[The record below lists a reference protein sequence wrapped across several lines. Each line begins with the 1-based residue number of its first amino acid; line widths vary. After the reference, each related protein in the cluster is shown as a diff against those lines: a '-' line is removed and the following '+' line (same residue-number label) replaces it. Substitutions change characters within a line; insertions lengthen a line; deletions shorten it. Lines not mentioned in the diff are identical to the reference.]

1 VAEVE
6 ATGFQKAVEQGI
18 TLTVNQVFRAD
29 FQLRLGTATQ
39 RVEVTAAAAQVE
51 TTSTQVGD
59 VIESN
64 KMETL
69 PLNGRS
75 YLDLL
80 GLQAGVVPISSGL
93 NYSGTV
99 SGELASGTVS
109 VNGQRETGNSFLVN
123 GGDVE
128 HTVENGASLVPTLD
142 SIQEFR
148 LLTNSYDAEYGRFS
162 GAIVNVVTKSG
173 TNALHGD
180 LYEFLRNNAMD
191 SRNFFDLNQ
200 TSVLTGQEIPGSA
213 VGELKRNQ
221 FGGTLGGPILKNRL
235 FFFGDYQG
243 TREVDGASTGD
254 IHVPS
259 GLERGGD
266 FSDIGTTGYAGLT
279 GTVQGDDLPGHFAQT
294 LSSRLGYTV
303 MPGEPYYVSG
313 CNSVANAQAGMCVF
327 PGQVIPQAAW
337 SQAATGTLQ
346 FIPTATLTAGGVP
359 YFSSSA
365 YKGTLRDDKL
375 GAKIDLNT
383 AHWGTWSAYYHFDDT
398 NVLNP
403 YGSGDVPGFPT
414 ISPTRVQQINLGNTW
429 SPNPTT
435 VNEARVNFV
444 RTAITTGLIAASNK
458 GLGDIS
464 QYGFST
470 GPLGIYP
477 QGGVPIGIPQ
487 INLSV
492 TGIGFGTPNPIVTND
507 NNFHISDNLS
517 KVHGRH
523 TMKFGADFRHLN
535 DAFRY
540 NAINGGFGFVGAE
553 TGNDF
558 ADYLLGAVP
567 PSGFYEASLEVEDA
581 RSRYLGLYAQDSFKI
596 KSNVTLNYG
605 LRWQVSQPWADTRGR
620 VTAIVPGEQSVIFP
634 DAPTGIVFP
643 GDPGIPS
650 TTSPTRYR
658 NFDPRLGLAYSPVF
672 TSGIGGKIFGGPGKS
687 SIHVSFGIFHTIF
700 EEGSY
705 QSATGDTPWSIWYYV
720 PTADYLEAPYQS
732 RTTGPNTTPP
742 FPYILPTKHTNY
754 SFESFQPIASMTTVK
769 TDNVL
774 PYAEHYNFSF
784 QRAIGSSMT
793 LTIAYVGTEAHHLLG
808 QIESNP
814 GNPGKCLQIRA
825 LAIATGNTAE
835 ECGPYGEDTIY
846 TIGNQTF
853 NGTRPYSVTSGRYL
867 SQGKLDLGGTL
878 LWAAT
883 FANSDYNSLQATL
896 DKRVGPVRFLGAYT
910 YGKSLDN
917 TSNYN
922 EEAVNPF
929 DYRLSRGLSEFDMTH
944 NFVASYVYDLPFQR
958 LTKSSAGPA
967 AKLLGGWSLTGI
979 TRFTTGLPV
988 GLYESG
994 DNSLVGTFAAT
1005 YDGEDQPNYN
1015 GQGITFSNPR
1025 KSPTDQYFST
1035 EQFSPMALGGI
1046 GTANRRFFHG
1056 PGLNNWDLGLHKT
1069 TRVTERTSLEFRAE
1083 FFDAFNHAQFSTVQ
1097 GNFANSSVFGDV
1109 TRARSPRIGQLA
1121 LKLDF

>member
-1 VAEVE
+1 M
-6 ATGFQKAVEQGI
+6 QK
-18 TLTVNQVFRAD
+18 
-29 FQLRLGTATQ
+29 
-39 RVEVTAAAAQVE
+39 VEVSAAAAQVE
-51 TTSTQVGD
+51 TTSTQLGD
-59 VIESN
+59 VILSN

-80 GLQAGVVPISSGL
+80 GLQAGVAPISSGI
-93 NYSGTV
+93 NWGGTV

-109 VNGQRETGNSFLVN
+109 VNGQRETANSFLVN

-128 HTVENGASLVPTLD
+128 HTVENGASLVPSLD
-142 SIQEFR
+142 SIAEFR

-173 TNALHGD
+173 TNALHGN
-180 LYEFLRNNAMD
+180 LYDFLRNNAMD
-191 SRNFFDLNQ
+191 SRNFFDYNQ
-200 TSVLTGQEIPGSA
+200 TSIFTGQEIPGSA
-213 VGELKRNQ
+213 LGELKRNQ

-243 TREVDGASTGD
+243 TREVNGASTGD

-279 GTVQGDDLPGHFAQT
+279 GAVQGDDLPGHFAQT
-294 LSSRLGYTV
+294 LTSRLGYTV
-303 MPGEPYYVSG
+303 NPGEPYYVAG
-313 CNSVANAQAGMCVF
+313 CTSLADAQAGMCVF

-337 SQAATGTLQ
+337 SPAATGTLQ

-359 YFSSSA
+359 YFTSSA

-375 GAKIDLNT
+375 GAKIDWNT
-383 AHWGTWSAYYHFDDT
+383 AHWGTWNAYYHFDDS
-398 NVLNP
+398 NVLSP
-403 YGSGDVPGFPT
+403 YTNGVDVPGFAAT
-414 ISPTRVQQINLGNTW
+414 SPTRVQQINLGNTW

-444 RTAITTGLIAASNK
+444 RTAITTGLISPSNE

-464 QYGFST
+464 KYGFST
-470 GPLGIYP
+470 GAQGIVY
-477 QGGVPIGIPQ
+477 QGPTPEGIPQ
-487 INLSV
+487 INLAV
-492 TGIGFGTPNPIVTND
+492 TGISIGTINPNVTND
-507 NNFHISDNLS
+507 NNFQVVDNLS
-517 KVHGRH
+517 KIHGRH

-535 DAFRY
+535 DAFRFEPV
-540 NAINGGFGFVGAE
+540 NGNFSFQGSE

-558 ADYLLGAVP
+558 ADYLLGAVG
-567 PSGFYEASLEVEDA
+567 PSGFFEASAEIEDP
-581 RSRYLGLYAQDSFKI
+581 RSEYVGAYAQDSFKI

-605 LRWQVSQPWADTRGR
+605 LRWQVSTPWADTRGR
-620 VTAIVPGEQSVIFP
+620 IATFVPGEQSVVFP
-634 DAPTGIVFP
+634 DAPTGWVFP
-643 GDPGIPS
+643 GDPGVPS
-650 TTSPTRYR
+650 TTSPTRYD
-658 NFDPRLGLAYSPVF
+658 NFDPRLGLAYSPNS
-672 TSGIGGKIFGGPGKS
+672 TGGLAGKIFGGPGKS
-687 SIHVSFGIFHTIF
+687 SIRASFGIFHTIF

-705 QSATGDTPWSIWYYV
+705 QWATGDIPWSIWYV
-720 PTADYLEAPYQS
+720 IPTPVYFEAPYQS
-732 RTTGPNTTPP
+732 RATGANYTPP
-742 FPYILPTKHTNY
+742 FPYVLPTKHTDY
-754 SFESFQPIASMTTVK
+754 SFESFQPISGMTLVK

-784 QRAIGSSMT
+784 QRAIGQSMT
-793 LTIAYVGTEAHHLLG
+793 LTIAYVGTEGHHLLG

-814 GNPGKCLQIRA
+814 GNPAECLQIRT
-825 LAIATGNTAE
+825 LAIATGNTGE

-853 NGTRPYSVTSGRYL
+853 NGTRSYSVTSGRYL

-917 TSNYN
+917 ASSYMNDAENPYN
-922 EEAVNPF
+922 
-929 DYRLSRGLSEFDMTH
+929 YRLTRGLSAFDMTH
-944 NFVASYVYDLPFQR
+944 NFVASYAYDLPFQK
-958 LTKSSAGPA
+958 LTKSSSGPA
-967 AKLLGGWSLTGI
+967 AKLLGGWSFTGI
-979 TRFTTGLPV
+979 TRFTTGFPV

-994 DNSLVGTFAAT
+994 DNSLVGTFAST
-1005 YDGEDQPNYN
+1005 YDGEDQPNYD
-1015 GQGITFSNPR
+1015 GQKVTFSNPR
-1025 KSPTDQYFST
+1025 KSAADQYFST
-1035 EQFSPMALGGI
+1035 EQFSAMALGGI

-1069 TRVTERTSLEFRAE
+1069 TRVTERMTLEFRAE
-1083 FFDAFNHAQFSTVQ
+1083 FFNAFNHAQFSTVQ

-1109 TRARSPRIGQLA
+1109 TNARSPRIGQVA